1 MVLVVVRTLV
11 LSMMSQTDYVSAVSY
26 YLMCIIGSL
35 SLLTEAR
42 IEVVTNRVLLNVR
55 RGIT

>member
-1 MVLVVVRTLV
+1 MVVRTLV
-11 LSMMSQTDYVSAVSY
+11 LSMMSQADYVSAVSY